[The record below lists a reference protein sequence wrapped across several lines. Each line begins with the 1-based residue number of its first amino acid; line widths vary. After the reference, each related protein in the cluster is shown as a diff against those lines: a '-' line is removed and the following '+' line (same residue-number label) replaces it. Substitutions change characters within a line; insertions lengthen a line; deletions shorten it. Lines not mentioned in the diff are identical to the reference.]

1 MAKKS
6 MIEREKKRKFLI
18 KKYST
23 KRNNLLYEYSKQINF
38 SNKIKIHSKLQKCP
52 KNSAKVRLRKIC
64 WKTGRSRGIL
74 RDFGLSRHIFREMAH
89 NGFLPGIIKSSW

>member
-1 MAKKS
+1 MSKKN
-6 MIEREKKRKFLI
+6 MIEREKKKFFLI
-18 KKYST
+18 KKYSL
-23 KRNNLLYEYSKQINF
+23 KRKNLLFEYKKQLNF
-38 SNKIKIHSKLQKCP
+38 SNKILVHSKLQKCP

-89 NGFLPGIIKSSW
+89 NGLLPGIVKSSW